1 MCRHFFLYLLTCSA
15 IITLLT
21 HHSLWIPKGFPN
33 LLCLRLFSLPFFAPF
48 ILLLSF
54 LTNAYDSFLVSLN
67 MNWLKVS
74 QQVRNTFLFLITP
87 AAERQWGSVTRGLI
101 EPGKLSRLQ
110 CGGCLQ
116 QKVLFW
122 FANSRMESALMRV
135 ASLDMRSSLQYQGKL
150 TYREIYTHPWLFSE
164 SAPDWCTLLNFLNR
178 CWGSAAGQHVVQT
191 ALRPNQIVYYLPY
204 DDVLLNCSALL

>member
-1 MCRHFFLYLLTCSA
+1 
-15 IITLLT
+15 
-21 HHSLWIPKGFPN
+21 
-33 LLCLRLFSLPFFAPF
+33 
-48 ILLLSF
+48 
-54 LTNAYDSFLVSLN
+54 

-150 TYREIYTHPWLFSE
+150 TYREIYTHPRLFSE

-191 ALRPNQIVYYLPY
+191 ALRPNQMMELYVSILSPIRWCAFE
-204 DDVLLNCSALL
+204 LLCTAVVSTVEAVTVSDHNIN